1 MVDEDGGDFV
11 MGRALGV
18 VFTNKLV

>member
-11 MGRALGV
+11 LGRALGV